1 MSAVRPGGSGEADAG
16 RVFAALGDP
25 TRRRLL
31 ATLAREPGAT
41 ASRLA
46 ADLPISRQ
54 AVAKHLAALTAAEL
68 VEPRREGR
76 ETRYRLTPEPLEGA
90 RAWMA
95 EVEAR
100 WDGSLTRL
108 AARAREAPCPPP
120 GRGG

>member
-1 MSAVRPGGSGEADAG
+1 MSDASPGGDATAD

-25 TRRRLL
+25 TRRELL
-31 ATLAREPGAT
+31 ATLARDPGST

-46 ADLPISRQ
+46 AGLPMSRQ
-54 AVAKHLAALTAAEL
+54 AVAKHLGALAAAGL

-76 ETRYRLTPEPLEGA
+76 ETRYRLTPEPLEPA

-100 WDGSLTRL
+100 WDTSLARL
-108 AARAREAPCPPP
+108 AERAREEP
-120 GRGG
+120 